1 MNHAETLAQKW
12 GEFVSAPWPRDA
24 APEQRVIFA
33 VYPPAEELRIRANL
47 VAFETAT
54 TAAGHAWHVIEL
66 DPVFA
71 QWLSSEKY
79 HDKIFAQP
87 ELRDS
92 IQRRFVRFLSNEAGR
107 LAAPVA
113 ADPGAVVAIL
123 GAGSLFGLA
132 SVKEFVDL
140 VAPNVA
146 GRLLVFFPGSC
157 EDNNYR
163 LLDGYDGW
171 GYRATVITA

>member
-1 MNHAETLAQKW
+1 MNHAETLAKKW
-12 GEFVSAPWPRDA
+12 GDFVSAPWPRDD

-54 TAAGHAWHVIEL
+54 TASGHAWYVIEL
-66 DPVFA
+66 DSIFA

-79 HDKIFAQP
+79 RDKIFAKP
-87 ELRDS
+87 ELLAS
-92 IQRRFVRFLSNEAGR
+92 VQHRFPRFLANEAER
-107 LAAPVA
+107 LAAPA
-113 ADPGAVVAIL
+113 ASDPSAVTAVL

-132 SVKEFVDL
+132 SVKDFADR
-140 VAPNVA
+140 VAPLVA

-171 GYRATVITA
+171 GYRATIISA

>member
-12 GEFVSAPWPRDA
+12 GDFVSAPWPRDD
-24 APEQRVIFA
+24 APEQRVVFA

-54 TAAGHAWHVIEL
+54 TSAGHAWHVVEL
-66 DPVFA
+66 DSAFA
-71 QWLSSEKY
+71 RWLQAEKY
-79 HDKIFAQP
+79 RDKIFAKP
-87 ELRDS
+87 ELMDS
-92 IQRRFVRFLSNEAGR
+92 IKRRFDKFLLHEAER
-107 LAAPVA
+107 LVAPVA
-113 ADPGAVVAIL
+113 SDPNAVVAVL

-132 SVKEFVDL
+132 SVKGFVDN
-140 VAPNVA
+140 VAPLVA
-146 GRLLVFFPGSC
+146 GRLFVFFPGSC

-171 GYRATVITA
+171 GYRATIISA